1 MPIPAGWTILSNKP
15 QMPQSFPLF
24 MADRQGDKVM
34 TFHQQ
39 IGAWVWLNELEYKT
53 EMKRF
58 KNLMKKG
65 RLNIEEENNL
75 TYEYEGVKWY
85 SLVFNL
91 YDENGEEQ
99 DCMDI
104 GSMDKFGVMVDGFS
118 YYFINKADR
127 DNIYKHLTKK

>member
-15 QMPQSFPLF
+15 QQQQSFPLF
-24 MADRQGDKVM
+24 MTDRQGDKVM

-39 IGAWVWLNELEYKT
+39 IGAWLWLNELEYKT

-65 RLNIEEENNL
+65 RLKIEEENNL

-91 YDENGEEQ
+91 YDENGE
-99 DCMDI
+99 M
-104 GSMDKFGVMVDGFS
+104 
-118 YYFINKADR
+118 
-127 DNIYKHLTKK
+127 